1 MATTKKVKT
10 AETTTV
16 KKAATTKKTTK
27 KSATMEQIEKLE
39 KALEQTK
46 GEDVMNMLP
55 DDVKADIEADK
66 AEAEKFENP
75 QNIDFDK
82 EMKKIIETAEP
93 SDEVKEQIA
102 EFEQGKKEFNEKIA
116 KEPEKAEKLVREEI
130 KRVEA
135 LKKKAEAMKS
145 AIQRED
151 KRTYANDSFTNWWNG
166 SSSLY

>member
-16 KKAATTKKTTK
+16 KKAATTKKTSK

-46 GEDVMNMLP
+46 GEDVMNLLP

-75 QNIDFDK
+75 KDIDFDA
-82 EMKKIIETAEP
+82 EVKKIIETAEP
-93 SDEVKEQIA
+93 SEEVKEQVA
-102 EFEQGKKEFNEKIA
+102 EFEQGKEEFDKKIA
-116 KEPEKAEKLVREEI
+116 KEPENAEKLVKEEL
-130 KRVEA
+130 KRVET
-135 LKKKAEAMKS
+135 LKKKAEALK
-145 AIQRED
+145 ANIQKEN
-151 KRTYANDSFTNWWNG
+151 KRTFGNSDFTNWWNG